1 MKMSEVNELTEIELE
16 TKGRDLRVELFNLR
30 IQKTT
35 AQLEKP
41 HRVKQL
47 RRDVARMETRLTQLR
62 QKKKPAAKRSK
73 APLQRGVVT
82 VSYTHLTLPTKA

>member
-62 QKKKPAAKRSK
+62 QKKVAA
-73 APLQRGVVT
+73 AT
-82 VSYTHLTLPTKA
+82 

>member
-1 MKMSEVNELTEIELE
+1 MKMSEVNELTEVELE

-47 RRDVARMETRLTQLR
+47 RRDVARMETRLTVLR
-62 QKKKPAAKRSK
+62 QKKKTAAT
-73 APLQRGVVT
+73 Q
-82 VSYTHLTLPTKA
+82 

>member
-1 MKMSEVNELTEIELE
+1 MSEVNELTEIELE

-62 QKKKPAAKRSK
+62 QKKKAA
-73 APLQRGVVT
+73 VT
-82 VSYTHLTLPTKA
+82 Q

>member
-1 MKMSEVNELTEIELE
+1 MKMSEVKELSEVELE

-47 RRDVARMETRLTQLR
+47 RRDVARLETRLTEVR
-62 QKKKPAAKRSK
+62 QKKQAA
-73 APLQRGVVT
+73 VT
-82 VSYTHLTLPTKA
+82 Q

>member
-1 MKMSEVNELTEIELE
+1 MKMSEVKELSEVELE

-47 RRDVARMETRLTQLR
+47 RRDGARMETRLTELR
-62 QKKKPAAKRSK
+62 QKKQAAV
-73 APLQRGVVT
+73 AQ
-82 VSYTHLTLPTKA
+82 

>member
-1 MKMSEVNELTEIELE
+1 MKMSEVNELTEVELE

-62 QKKKPAAKRSK
+62 QKKESAK
-73 APLQRGVVT
+73 G
-82 VSYTHLTLPTKA
+82 

>member
-1 MKMSEVNELTEIELE
+1 MKMSEVKELSEVELE
-16 TKGRDLRVELFNLR
+16 AKGRDLRVELFNLR

-62 QKKKPAAKRSK
+62 KKKDAA
-73 APLQRGVVT
+73 AVQ
-82 VSYTHLTLPTKA
+82 

>member
-1 MKMSEVNELTEIELE
+1 MKMPEVNELTEVELE

-47 RRDVARMETRLTQLR
+47 RRDLARLETRLTVLR
-62 QKKKPAAKRSK
+62 QKKETAAV
-73 APLQRGVVT
+73 Q
-82 VSYTHLTLPTKA
+82 

>member
-1 MKMSEVNELTEIELE
+1 MKMSEVNELTEVELE

-41 HRVKQL
+41 HRVRQL
-47 RRDVARMETRLTQLR
+47 RRDVARMETRLTVLR
-62 QKKKPAAKRSK
+62 QKKEAPAAR
-73 APLQRGVVT
+73 
-82 VSYTHLTLPTKA
+82 

>member
-62 QKKKPAAKRSK
+62 QKKKAA
-73 APLQRGVVT
+73 VT
-82 VSYTHLTLPTKA
+82 Q

>member
-1 MKMSEVNELTEIELE
+1 MKMSEVKELSEVELE
-16 TKGRDLRVELFNLR
+16 AKGRDLRVELFNLR

-62 QKKKPAAKRSK
+62 KKKEAA
-73 APLQRGVVT
+73 AVQ
-82 VSYTHLTLPTKA
+82 

>member
-1 MKMSEVNELTEIELE
+1 MKMPEVNELTEVELE

-47 RRDVARMETRLTQLR
+47 RRDVARLETRLTVLR
-62 QKKKPAAKRSK
+62 QKKETAAV
-73 APLQRGVVT
+73 Q
-82 VSYTHLTLPTKA
+82 

>member
-1 MKMSEVNELTEIELE
+1 MKMSEVKELSEVELE

-47 RRDVARMETRLTQLR
+47 RRDVARMETRLTELR
-62 QKKKPAAKRSK
+62 QKKQAAV
-73 APLQRGVVT
+73 AQ
-82 VSYTHLTLPTKA
+82 

>member
-47 RRDVARMETRLTQLR
+47 RRDVARMETRRTQLR
-62 QKKKPAAKRSK
+62 QKKKAEMP
-73 APLQRGVVT
+73 Q
-82 VSYTHLTLPTKA
+82 

>member
-1 MKMSEVNELTEIELE
+1 MKMSEVKELSEVELE

-62 QKKKPAAKRSK
+62 QKKESARD
-73 APLQRGVVT
+73 
-82 VSYTHLTLPTKA
+82 

>member
-1 MKMSEVNELTEIELE
+1 MKMSEVKELSKVELE

-47 RRDVARMETRLTQLR
+47 RRDVARLETRLTMLR
-62 QKKKPAAKRSK
+62 QKKETAA
-73 APLQRGVVT
+73 AQ
-82 VSYTHLTLPTKA
+82 

>member
-1 MKMSEVNELTEIELE
+1 MKMSEVNELTEVELE

-47 RRDVARMETRLTQLR
+47 RRDVARMETRLTELR
-62 QKKKPAAKRSK
+62 QKKETAVA
-73 APLQRGVVT
+73 Q
-82 VSYTHLTLPTKA
+82 

>member
-1 MKMSEVNELTEIELE
+1 MKMSEVNELTVVELE

-62 QKKKPAAKRSK
+62 QKKESARD
-73 APLQRGVVT
+73 
-82 VSYTHLTLPTKA
+82 

>member
-1 MKMSEVNELTEIELE
+1 MKMSEVKELSEVELE

-47 RRDVARMETRLTQLR
+47 RRDVARLETRLTMLR
-62 QKKKPAAKRSK
+62 QKKETAVA
-73 APLQRGVVT
+73 Q
-82 VSYTHLTLPTKA
+82 

>member
-62 QKKKPAAKRSK
+62 QKKKAEVP
-73 APLQRGVVT
+73 Q
-82 VSYTHLTLPTKA
+82 

>member
-1 MKMSEVNELTEIELE
+1 MKMSEVNELTVVELE

-62 QKKKPAAKRSK
+62 QKKESAK
-73 APLQRGVVT
+73 G
-82 VSYTHLTLPTKA
+82 

>member
-1 MKMSEVNELTEIELE
+1 MKMSEVNELTEVELE

-47 RRDVARMETRLTQLR
+47 RRDVARLETRLTVLR
-62 QKKKPAAKRSK
+62 QKKKPAAV
-73 APLQRGVVT
+73 Q
-82 VSYTHLTLPTKA
+82 

>member
-1 MKMSEVNELTEIELE
+1 MKMSEVNELTEVELE

-47 RRDVARMETRLTQLR
+47 RRDVARLETRLTMLR
-62 QKKKPAAKRSK
+62 QKKELAA
-73 APLQRGVVT
+73 AQ
-82 VSYTHLTLPTKA
+82 

>member
-1 MKMSEVNELTEIELE
+1 MKMSEGNELTEVELE

-41 HRVKQL
+41 HRVRQL
-47 RRDVARMETRLTQLR
+47 RRDVARMETRLTVLR
-62 QKKKPAAKRSK
+62 QKKEAPAAR
-73 APLQRGVVT
+73 
-82 VSYTHLTLPTKA
+82 

>member
-1 MKMSEVNELTEIELE
+1 MKMSEVNELTKVELE

-47 RRDVARMETRLTQLR
+47 RRDVARMETRLTELR
-62 QKKKPAAKRSK
+62 QKKQAAV
-73 APLQRGVVT
+73 AQ
-82 VSYTHLTLPTKA
+82 

>member
-1 MKMSEVNELTEIELE
+1 MKMSEVNELTEVELE

-41 HRVKQL
+41 HRVRQL

-62 QKKKPAAKRSK
+62 KKKEAA
-73 APLQRGVVT
+73 AVQ
-82 VSYTHLTLPTKA
+82 

>member
-1 MKMSEVNELTEIELE
+1 MKMSEVNELTEVELE

-62 QKKKPAAKRSK
+62 QKKESARD
-73 APLQRGVVT
+73 
-82 VSYTHLTLPTKA
+82 

>member
-1 MKMSEVNELTEIELE
+1 MKMSEVKELSEVELE

-47 RRDVARMETRLTQLR
+47 RRDVARLETRLTMLR
-62 QKKKPAAKRSK
+62 QKKETAAT
-73 APLQRGVVT
+73 Q
-82 VSYTHLTLPTKA
+82 

>member
-1 MKMSEVNELTEIELE
+1 MKMSEVNELTEVELE

-47 RRDVARMETRLTQLR
+47 RRDVARLETRLTMLR
-62 QKKKPAAKRSK
+62 QKKETAA
-73 APLQRGVVT
+73 AQ
-82 VSYTHLTLPTKA
+82 

>member
-1 MKMSEVNELTEIELE
+1 MSEVNELTEIELE

-62 QKKKPAAKRSK
+62 QKKVAA
-73 APLQRGVVT
+73 AT
-82 VSYTHLTLPTKA
+82 

>member
-1 MKMSEVNELTEIELE
+1 MKMPEVNELTEVELE

-47 RRDVARMETRLTQLR
+47 RRDVARLETRLTMLR
-62 QKKKPAAKRSK
+62 QKKETAAT
-73 APLQRGVVT
+73 Q
-82 VSYTHLTLPTKA
+82 

>member
-1 MKMSEVNELTEIELE
+1 MKMSEVNELTEVELE

-47 RRDVARMETRLTQLR
+47 RRDVARMETRLTELR
-62 QKKKPAAKRSK
+62 QKKQEAVA
-73 APLQRGVVT
+73 Q
-82 VSYTHLTLPTKA
+82 

>member
-1 MKMSEVNELTEIELE
+1 MKMSEVKELSEVELE

-47 RRDVARMETRLTQLR
+47 RRDVARMETRLTELR
-62 QKKKPAAKRSK
+62 QKKQA
-73 APLQRGVVT
+73 T
-82 VSYTHLTLPTKA
+82 VAQ

>member
-1 MKMSEVNELTEIELE
+1 MKMSEVDELTEVELE

-41 HRVKQL
+41 HRVRQL
-47 RRDVARMETRLTQLR
+47 RRDVARMETRLTVLR
-62 QKKKPAAKRSK
+62 QKKEAPAAR
-73 APLQRGVVT
+73 
-82 VSYTHLTLPTKA
+82 

>member
-1 MKMSEVNELTEIELE
+1 MKMPEVNELTEVELE

-41 HRVKQL
+41 HRVRQL
-47 RRDVARMETRLTQLR
+47 RRDVARMETRLTVLR
-62 QKKKPAAKRSK
+62 QKKKTAAT
-73 APLQRGVVT
+73 Q
-82 VSYTHLTLPTKA
+82 

>member
-1 MKMSEVNELTEIELE
+1 MKMSEVKELSEVELE

-47 RRDVARMETRLTQLR
+47 RRDVARMETRLTELR
-62 QKKKPAAKRSK
+62 QKKQAA
-73 APLQRGVVT
+73 VT
-82 VSYTHLTLPTKA
+82 Q